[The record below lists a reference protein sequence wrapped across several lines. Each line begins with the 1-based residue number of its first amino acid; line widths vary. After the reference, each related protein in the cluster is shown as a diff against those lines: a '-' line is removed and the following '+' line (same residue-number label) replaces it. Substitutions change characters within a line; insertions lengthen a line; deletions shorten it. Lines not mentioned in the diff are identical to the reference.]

1 MRPFYIQCRLDR
13 PISWGPMWIMGKAR
27 GLHDLQINRGQVVDL
42 RKEGSILGDGCRA
55 IGIDDHYGFASSI
68 KACRVQRFELIGSLH
83 LIRRISLRRE
93 VAQRGIGDVRSV
105 TISSISGRVGRI
117 SKSMGFRRAKSVA
130 LEK

>member
-1 MRPFYIQCRLDR
+1 MRPFHIQRRLNC
-13 PISWGPMWIMGKAR
+13 PVSWRPMWIVGEAR

-42 RKEGSILGDGCRA
+42 RKDGGILGDGCRA
-55 IGIDDHYGFASSI
+55 IGVDNHYRFASSI

-83 LIRRISLRRE
+83 LIRRISLRRK

-117 SKSMGFRRAKSVA
+117 SKSVSLGRAKCVT